1 MDNNTYQVIAA
12 LTCAIGL
19 VLNDKPQAMIKKKLN
34 EALTGTGPLSSLIES
49 KIKKMADNTE
59 DIDELSAIAYLGE
72 TINRWASGS
81 SSSQVATSI
90 VDAATLLGYKNMD

>member
-19 VLNDKPQAMIKKKLN
+19 VLNGKSEAMVKKKLN
-34 EALTGTGPLSSLIES
+34 EALTGIGPLSSLIKS
-49 KIKKMADNTE
+49 KIKNMADSDE
-59 DIDELSAIAYLGE
+59 DIDELTAIAYLGE
-72 TINRWASGS
+72 AINRWASGS
-81 SSSQVATSI
+81 SSDQVATSI